1 MILNFTNYLSKASL
15 FEAYLMEAE
24 KKAKI
29 SNDDKGKLHE
39 LLLAAHLH
47 PETTDKNLR
56 LPSHYRATGEE
67 ARAAGHAGDPQ
78 HVHDKLRKKV
88 GEEAYQQIYAHAKQT
103 AGEVK
108 KTLVAG

>member
-1 MILNFTNYLSKASL
+1 MILNFTNYLSEASL
-15 FEAYLMEAE
+15 YEVYLMEAE

-56 LPSHYRATGEE
+56 LPSHFRATGEE
-67 ARAAGHAGDPQ
+67 ATEAGHAGSPQ
-78 HVHDKLRKKV
+78 YVHDKRRKKV
-88 GEEAYQQIYAHAKQT
+88 ST
-103 AGEVK
+103 A
-108 KTLVAG
+108 